1 MNYRDA
7 ELIRQVFHDR
17 RPAGYES
24 ALADYRRVI
33 RGKTFLA
40 LWDAMVAYIQ
50 EAEVERAASGEER
63 V

>member
-7 ELIRQVFHDR
+7 DLIRRVFHDR
-17 RPAGYES
+17 RSAGNKS
-24 ALADYRRVI
+24 ALDEYRHEI
-33 RGKTFLA
+33 KGKTFWA